1 MLIHPYGFVGPSHT
15 VRMPPACNQRE
26 ALDKQKTARVFF
38 KLDQA
43 APKLGQLGAVL
54 KGARMNS
61 SDIPRVA
68 SFIEQLEVLTSELK
82 HMMSETKLT
91 PDGSTNTDRTRDQ
104 LSDATPATPPRLI
117 KRPVGA
123 IMGPSP
129 EKASKCHTSYGV
141 H

>member
-1 MLIHPYGFVGPSHT
+1 
-15 VRMPPACNQRE
+15 
-26 ALDKQKTARVFF
+26 
-38 KLDQA
+38 
-43 APKLGQLGAVL
+43 
-54 KGARMNS
+54 MNS

-68 SFIEQLEVLTSELK
+68 SFIEQLEVFTSELK

-91 PDGSTNTDRTRDQ
+91 PDGSANTDRARDQ

-117 KRPVGA
+117 KRSVGA

-129 EKASKCHTSYGV
+129 EKASKRHTSYGV